1 MLLLLFLSG
10 IACRVSH
17 FKGGWSP
24 LMRVVGVGNK
34 GMVEALLKVQCDV
47 EIQEDV
53 RIKTINARQ

>member
-1 MLLLLFLSG
+1 
-10 IACRVSH
+10 
-17 FKGGWSP
+17 
-24 LMRVVGVGNK
+24 MRVVGVGNK